1 MLGPWRVWGLASP
14 HALMLGTGSVLARRL
29 SYIKLPETGGLP

>member
-1 MLGPWRVWGLASP
+1 MLGPWRVWGPASP

-29 SYIKLPETGGLP
+29 GYIKLLETGGLP